1 MRIAFLLLLSVSCFA
16 QKQVGS
22 FQLPAEVVFATVDR
36 AGDLYVIMKNGDAIK
51 LDKNAMPVG
60 KKKFST
66 LPTIFDPKDGTR
78 AFAYYRGL
86 QSIESITPD
95 LSSGDFTPLHPEFAV
110 NAWLVCPSKNEFWIL
125 DGADFSL
132 KKTKDKG
139 AAIAYESTFAKEKE
153 PTYMREYLN
162 FLFVLDNG
170 IHVLNNLGKQ
180 IRKLDVN
187 VPYFNFLGEEVY
199 YPSGNGLQ
207 LIDLY
212 TTEKRDIPL
221 PHSSQFAFLTDDRM
235 ILVDGEK
242 VEFFEFTP

>member
-1 MRIAFLLLLSVSCFA
+1 MRVLFFLLLSFSCFA
-16 QKQVGS
+16 QKQVAS
-22 FQLPAEVVFATVDR
+22 LELPADVSFATVDR
-36 AGDLYVIMKNGDAIK
+36 PGDLYVIMKNGDAVK
-51 LDKNAMPVG
+51 FDKNAQQIG

-78 AFAYYRGL
+78 AFAYYRSL
-86 QSIESITPD
+86 QAIESITPD
-95 LSSGDFTPLHPEFAV
+95 LSFGEFTPLHPEFAV

-139 AAIAYESTFAKEKE
+139 TAIAYESAFTKEKD

-170 IHVLNNLGKQ
+170 IHVLNNLGKK
-180 IRKLDVN
+180 IRKIDTN
-187 VPYFNFLGEEVY
+187 VTDFGFLGEELY
-199 YPSGNGLQ
+199 YVSGPSLQ
-207 LIDLY
+207 FVDLY
-212 TTEKRDIPL
+212 TTEKRNLPL
-221 PHSSQFAFLTDDRM
+221 PHTAQFAFLTDDRM
-235 ILVDGEK
+235 ILIDGKK